1 MVESDVE
8 IAKEAL
14 VWQYELNY
22 LEARGKYGMAT
33 AKKLFLRIQSSNTSV
48 EPDETGTDVTSQA

>member
-1 MVESDVE
+1 
-8 IAKEAL
+8 

-33 AKKLFLRIQSSNTSV
+33 AKKLFPRIQSRNTSV
-48 EPDETGTDVTSQA
+48 EPDETGTDVTSQV